1 MKDNS
6 VRKSKHII
14 GALVIVL
21 VIFILTQMFPHQFTI
36 QYLDEDMNLITETFD
51 TKEGFNEKAE
61 ELKADSISYWLSHE

>member
-14 GALVIVL
+14 GVLIFVL
-21 VIFILTQMFPHQFTI
+21 VIFILTQIFPHQYTM
-36 QYLDEDMNLITETFD
+36 QYLDSDMNLVTETFD
-51 TKEGFNEKAE
+51 AKEGFNKRVQ